1 MDRASNAKLG
11 SRASNNEVE
20 YEALIAGHRATKS
33 IGMKEV
39 EMFSDL
45 RLVESQIKEN
55 FEARDHR
62 MSQYLK
68 MFESL
73 QAGL

>member
-20 YEALIAGHRATKS
+20 YEALIVGHRAAKS

-39 EMFSDL
+39 EMFSNL
-45 RLVESQIKEN
+45 KLVVS
-55 FEARDHR
+55 
-62 MSQYLK
+62 
-68 MFESL
+68 
-73 QAGL
+73 